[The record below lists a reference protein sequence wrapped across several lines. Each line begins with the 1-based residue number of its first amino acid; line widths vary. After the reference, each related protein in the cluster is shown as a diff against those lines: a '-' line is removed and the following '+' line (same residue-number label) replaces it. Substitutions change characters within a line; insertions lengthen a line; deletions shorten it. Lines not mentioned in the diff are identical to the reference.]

1 MSNRLEMERK
11 PKKHKKLRFNEYY
24 DTQQL
29 FDDLYNRSSK
39 GEIFKN
45 LISLIMSEE
54 NIKLAYRNI
63 KRNKGSYT
71 KGSNDT
77 TILEIAEQNL
87 TTFVAKVQKALENY
101 NPKPIRRVYI
111 PKRNGDKRPLGIPTM
126 EDRIVQQCI
135 KQILEPICEAKFYN
149 HSYGFRPNRNAK
161 HAIVRAMSLMNISK
175 FHYVVDIDI
184 KGFFDNVNH
193 GKLLKQIWSL
203 GIRDKSLLS
212 IISKIL
218 KTEIENVGKM
228 EKGTPQ
234 GGIISP
240 LLSNIVLN
248 ELDWWIS
255 SQWETMIT
263 RHNYE
268 SIDKRNNT
276 IIRSHKYTA
285 LRRTSNLKEMFL
297 VRYADD
303 FKIFCKDFNSAQ
315 KTLIAVKKWLKN
327 RLGLEVNNEKSKVT
341 NLRRNY
347 TEFLGF
353 KLKVVKKKAK
363 KTDYV
368 VKSHITEQAKNNIT
382 EKYKKAIKRIK
393 VRPHADEVRLL
404 NSKILGFHNYYN
416 IATMVNKDFADIYY
430 KTKNFVY
437 NRLHRISSL
446 KFKGGETPPTFLKYY
461 GKYNFKT
468 YYIMEKPIYPI
479 AGITHKSA
487 KALNKEVNSY
497 TERGRRLIHDRLK
510 SINITILR
518 YLMENPIIDQSIE
531 LNDNRI
537 SLYVG
542 QNGKCAI
549 TKEPLEIGD
558 MEVHHI
564 IPKSKGGTDEY
575 VNLIFVRSD
584 IHKLFHAKKKETI
597 NYYLDKI
604 GILSRSMIRKINK
617 MRTSIGN
624 EEI

>member
-363 KTDYV
+363 K
-368 VKSHITEQAKNNIT
+368 
-382 EKYKKAIKRIK
+382 
-393 VRPHADEVRLL
+393 
-404 NSKILGFHNYYN
+404 
-416 IATMVNKDFADIYY
+416 
-430 KTKNFVY
+430 
-437 NRLHRISSL
+437 NRLCCKIA
-446 KFKGGETPPTFLKYY
+446 YY
-461 GKYNFKT
+461 RT
-468 YYIMEKPIYPI
+468 
-479 AGITHKSA
+479 
-487 KALNKEVNSY
+487 
-497 TERGRRLIHDRLK
+497 
-510 SINITILR
+510 
-518 YLMENPIIDQSIE
+518 
-531 LNDNRI
+531 
-537 SLYVG
+537 G
-542 QNGKCAI
+542 Q
-549 TKEPLEIGD
+549 E
-558 MEVHHI
+558 
-564 IPKSKGGTDEY
+564 
-575 VNLIFVRSD
+575 
-584 IHKLFHAKKKETI
+584 
-597 NYYLDKI
+597 
-604 GILSRSMIRKINK
+604 
-617 MRTSIGN
+617 
-624 EEI
+624 

>member
-382 EKYKKAIKRIK
+382 EKYKK
-393 VRPHADEVRLL
+393 
-404 NSKILGFHNYYN
+404 GY
-416 IATMVNKDFADIYY
+416 
-430 KTKNFVY
+430 
-437 NRLHRISSL
+437 
-446 KFKGGETPPTFLKYY
+446 
-461 GKYNFKT
+461 
-468 YYIMEKPIYPI
+468 
-479 AGITHKSA
+479 
-487 KALNKEVNSY
+487 
-497 TERGRRLIHDRLK
+497 
-510 SINITILR
+510 
-518 YLMENPIIDQSIE
+518 
-531 LNDNRI
+531 
-537 SLYVG
+537 
-542 QNGKCAI
+542 
-549 TKEPLEIGD
+549 
-558 MEVHHI
+558 
-564 IPKSKGGTDEY
+564 
-575 VNLIFVRSD
+575 
-584 IHKLFHAKKKETI
+584 
-597 NYYLDKI
+597 
-604 GILSRSMIRKINK
+604 
-617 MRTSIGN
+617 
-624 EEI
+624 